1 VARLLLQSDG
11 MAATSF
17 ETFMPHWPRSLEFSG
32 SAGSFVPPSRFFVWS
47 LRILCAVALSITGY
61 LAFTALRSEDV
72 AGCGSGVYFDCSHV
86 LHSRWSKILTLP
98 VSVPAFALYALM
110 FAALL
115 VCGQPGIRSRLAW
128 ATITV
133 GAFAAGVVAF
143 WFAGLQ
149 LFSVGHLCIYCIA
162 AHSCGVALCLAI
174 AVKAPLGARAT
185 AKLSAASLLGVSAFI
200 AAQVFSAPPPTYKVE
215 HFPVPAMKSAST
227 PAAANSVHKS
237 KPEKSRAPEV
247 FEPPPGT

>member
-1 VARLLLQSDG
+1 

-17 ETFMPHWPRSLEFSG
+17 ETLKAHWPRSLEFSG
-32 SAGSFVPPSRFFVWS
+32 SAGSFVAPSRFFVWT
-47 LRILCAVALSITGY
+47 LRILCAIALGITGY
-61 LAFTALRSEDV
+61 LAITALRSEDV
-72 AGCGSGVYFDCSHV
+72 AGCGHGAYLDCSHV

-115 VCGQPGIRSRLAW
+115 VCGQPGLRSRLAW
-128 ATITV
+128 AMITV
-133 GAFAAGVVAF
+133 GAFAAGVVAL

-149 LFSVGHLCIYCIA
+149 IFSVGHLCIYCIA

-174 AVKAPLGARAT
+174 AIKAPLGARAT
-185 AKLSAASLLGVSAFI
+185 AKLFGVSLLGVSAFV
-200 AAQVFSAPPPTYKVE
+200 AAQLFSAPPPTYKVE
-215 HFPVPAMKSAST
+215 HFAAPAVKSGSAA
-227 PAAANSVHKS
+227 AAANADHKS
-237 KPEKSRAPEV
+237 NAEKTRAPEV